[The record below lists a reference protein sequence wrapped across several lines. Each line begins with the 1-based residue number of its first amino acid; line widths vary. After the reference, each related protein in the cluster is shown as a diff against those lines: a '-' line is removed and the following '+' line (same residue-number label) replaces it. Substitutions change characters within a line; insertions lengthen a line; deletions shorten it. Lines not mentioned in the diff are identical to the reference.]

1 MCQFPSVSTLA
12 KSGTIY
18 FFCSKIP
25 PPRPECASTIALS
38 LEFQSNLVCHYLQ
51 IKRNSFT
58 SHFAKFSANSNC
70 SNCCGFPRSKIYR
83 NENYAVK
90 RKRLRAT
97 VLIAALIIAI
107 IEVKNAVL
115 IQSRRRSLAIQRAA
129 RGAGCDV
136 NWGNGEEALCGMAG
150 ALVVQLFDSMLYSEA
165 GRRGERSGCRSRCR
179 AGPNMCS
186 PRRLAT
192 ERIHCVLHSC
202 HRRVFCVA
210 SFSFDSHFSG
220 ISFFVFMLF
229 FN

>member
-1 MCQFPSVSTLA
+1 MRV
-12 KSGTIY
+12 
-18 FFCSKIP
+18 
-25 PPRPECASTIALS
+25 
-38 LEFQSNLVCHYLQ
+38 
-51 IKRNSFT
+51 
-58 SHFAKFSANSNC
+58 
-70 SNCCGFPRSKIYR
+70 
-83 NENYAVK
+83 
-90 RKRLRAT
+90 T

-179 AGPNMCS
+179 AGQYMCS
-186 PRRLAT
+186 PRRLAN

-202 HRRVFCVA
+202 HRGVFCVA
-210 SFSFDSHFSG
+210 SFSFHSHFYG
-220 ISFFVFMLF
+220 ISFWFLWFILQTIMLLLKWSILKIIIIF
-229 FN
+229 FKFKNAYVLPWIW